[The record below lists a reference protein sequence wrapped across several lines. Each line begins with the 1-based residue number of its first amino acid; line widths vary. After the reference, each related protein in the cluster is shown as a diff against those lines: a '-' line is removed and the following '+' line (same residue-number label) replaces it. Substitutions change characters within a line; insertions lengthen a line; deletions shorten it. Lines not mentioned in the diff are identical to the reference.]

1 MEKIDL
7 IIKTGRITARNI
19 SSYALEGLIPI
30 FICRFMNPLVKAYEG
45 TELHL
50 PNLSPSPKLLM
61 DSKNGLISWD
71 EYRTR
76 YIEEMKSVNILDEL
90 SKIYSLVKLNPE
102 VNAKGAV
109 LLCYCRDYT
118 KCHRSLLAN
127 IINSLDVLTEN
138 VTELYV

>member
-50 PNLSPSPKLLM
+50 PSLSPSPKLLM

-71 EYRTR
+71 EYKTR
-76 YIEEMKSVNILDEL
+76 YIEEMKSVDILDEL
-90 SKIYSLVKLNPE
+90 SKIYSLVKLVVLE
-102 VNAKGAV
+102 VEQE
-109 LLCYCRDYT
+109 R
-118 KCHRSLLAN
+118 
-127 IINSLDVLTEN
+127 
-138 VTELYV
+138 

>member
-30 FICRFMNPLVKAYEG
+30 FI
-45 TELHL
+45 
-50 PNLSPSPKLLM
+50 
-61 DSKNGLISWD
+61 SWD
-71 EYRTR
+71 EYKTR
-76 YIEEMKSVNILDEL
+76 YMEEMKSVDILDEL

-102 VNAKGAV
+102 VSAKGAV